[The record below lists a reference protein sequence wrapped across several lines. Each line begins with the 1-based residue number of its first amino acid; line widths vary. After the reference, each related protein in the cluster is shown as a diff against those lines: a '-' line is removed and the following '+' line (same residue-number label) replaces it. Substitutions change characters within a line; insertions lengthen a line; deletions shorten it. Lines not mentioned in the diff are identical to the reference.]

1 MSPDHPAV
9 SDIAL
14 DFDFG
19 SNSFDQFVFEAP
31 GELVDRYLAD
41 LREEC
46 RALGKDG
53 PDKESEARSGVVV
66 AAVRL
71 CRRDFAGLTSRC
83 RSSWSTT

>member
-19 SNSFDQFVFEAP
+19 SNSFDQFVFEEP

-46 RALGKDG
+46 WALGKDG
-53 PDKESEARSGVVV
+53 PDEECEARSGVVV
-66 AAVRL
+66 A
-71 CRRDFAGLTSRC
+71 
-83 RSSWSTT
+83 